1 MSSLIPGWPAFLR
14 KPCTSW
20 LIPKSIFSQHFF
32 YPVIQSYQHT
42 CALSRSPSHTNM
54 DTHTLSLRR
63 GSSVVTYLAGCLYVA
78 RIWEL
83 FSLDQAAAG
92 TQEYPVLT
100 PSPFLLL
107 LLSLLSLHPI
117 PTSAPS
123 HSLNAS
129 LLSLSLTLCLFLFLP
144 LSGLFL
150 SPDCL
155 IFLSPSF
162 SVPQIFYLTLKTLVY
177 NYFPWWVPCAR
188 PGYLVTFPLPLPN
201 MLSVSP
207 CLAGSV

>member
-32 YPVIQSYQHT
+32 LSCHPKLSTHL
-42 CALSRSPSHTNM
+42 CSLALSFTHKYGHTHPLTEKRKLRGHIPCWVPLRSSY
-54 DTHTLSLRR
+54 LRVVLIGS
-63 GSSVVTYLAGCLYVA
+63 GSSRHAGISSFDTESLPPLTAQPSLSSSYSYLCS
-78 RIWEL
+78 
-83 FSLDQAAAG
+83 FSLSKRLFA
-92 TQEYPVLT
+92 
-100 PSPFLLL
+100 
-107 LLSLLSLHPI
+107 
-117 PTSAPS
+117 
-123 HSLNAS
+123 
-129 LLSLSLTLCLFLFLP
+129 LSLSLCLFLFLP